1 MCEYPIGP
9 LPRPPPSPPPK
20 KSMRPVEAEDLP
32 GAHLE
37 TWRPPGPLRSV
48 AGECKW
54 CGYADRK
61 DPPHD
66 QDDPQE
72 MLWTAANNGTRP
84 NITNIPPPTSY
95 LLPES
100 TEVWFQRYTEWVSAG
115 NYKQAAAHVL
125 EFLNAAVTDLQK
137 AREPAWQ
144 NRERER
150 EDDAATFYRSDLFTV
165 LQNRDTKNCL
175 LPAWWIG
182 QRLPVVPVVPV
193 VPEPVEPPA
202 TTGMKKVA
210 IGAAAALGVG
220 AAVAGLVYQHNRADD
235 VKEEMKMADIPP
247 TTPTTPTPTPPTK
260 FELSD
265 SLIETLRNIAQT
277 RCEPRGNNP
286 SWYMQA
292 Q

>member
-1 MCEYPIGP
+1 M
-9 LPRPPPSPPPK
+9 
-20 KSMRPVEAEDLP
+20 
-32 GAHLE
+32 
-37 TWRPPGPLRSV
+37 
-48 AGECKW
+48 
-54 CGYADRK
+54 
-61 DPPHD
+61 
-66 QDDPQE
+66 
-72 MLWTAANNGTRP
+72 
-84 NITNIPPPTSY
+84 
-95 LLPES
+95 
-100 TEVWFQRYTEWVSAG
+100 
-115 NYKQAAAHVL
+115 
-125 EFLNAAVTDLQK
+125 NAAVTDLQK

-150 EDDAATFYRSDLFTV
+150 ENDAATFYRSDLFTV
-165 LQNRDTKNCL
+165 LQTRDTDTCKT
-175 LPAWWIG
+175 PAWWIS
-182 QRLPVVPVVPV
+182 QRTDTAVEPV

-247 TTPTTPTPTPPTK
+247 TTPTPTPPTK

-277 RCEPRGNNP
+277 RCEPHGNNP